1 MRPANRCVRIQK
13 AVTDVCVILD
23 TDKLETYALV
33 SLYHDDAYFLCV
45 IHHDLDEACPSIL
58 STETLTFT
66 TFLFE
71 SYFTK

>member
-45 IHHDLDEACPSIL
+45 IHHDLDEA
-58 STETLTFT
+58 
-66 TFLFE
+66 
-71 SYFTK
+71 